1 MELKINEIAIPDQ
14 IVWNFEELKTE
25 LAEKVREYEITIYSE
40 DQIKEAKADRAA
52 LNKLKKALNDERI
65 RREKEY
71 MKPFAE
77 FKDQV
82 AEVISIIDKPVFL
95 IDQQIKTYEERRRQ
109 EKEEEIRGFLKTYQ
123 IPYGIDPERIFDGSW
138 LNASV
143 SMRNIKLEIQDLI
156 NNIMADIKTLEEL
169 PADKDLAIS
178 AYVESLNLRAA
189 LQRVRDEQ
197 DRREK
202 LKMIQEQLE
211 ASAAKKAEQ
220 EKQDQKEAPV
230 PEVYFPE
237 KQPDPTATVNGH
249 WIEFKAFLTVSQAAE
264 LKEFF
269 TSRGILYGP
278 VERGKE

>member
-14 IVWNFEELKTE
+14 IVWNFDELKTE
-25 LAEKVREYEITIYSE
+25 LAEKVQEYEITIYSE

-77 FKDQV
+77 FKAQV
-82 AEVISIIDKPVFL
+82 AEVIGIIDKPVFL

-109 EKEEEIRGFLKTYQ
+109 EKEEEIRGLLKTYE
-123 IPYGIDPERIFDGSW
+123 IPYGIDPERIFGESW

-169 PADKDLAIS
+169 PEDKDLAIS
-178 AYVESLNLRAA
+178 AYVESLNLRTA

-197 DRREK
+197 DRRAKLEK
-202 LKMIQEQLE
+202 IRQELE
-211 ASAAKKAEQ
+211 AAAAKAEQ
-220 EKQDQKEAPV
+220 EKQEAPK
-230 PEVYFPE
+230 PEPQAEKPAE
-237 KQPDPTATVNGH
+237 KQPDPAATVNGQ
-249 WIEFKAFLTVSQAAE
+249 WIEFKAFLTAKQAAE

-269 TSRGILYGP
+269 KSRGILYGP
-278 VERGKE
+278 VERERE

>member
-77 FKDQV
+77 FKAQV
-82 AEVISIIDKPVFL
+82 AEVISIIDKPVYL

-109 EKEEEIRGFLKTYQ
+109 EKEDEIRGFLKTYQ

-169 PADKDLAIS
+169 PEDKDLAIS
-178 AYVESLNLRAA
+178 AYVETLNLRTA

-197 DRREK
+197 DRRAKLEK
-202 LKMIQEQLE
+202 IRQELE
-211 ASAAKKAEQ
+211 AAAAKAEQ
-220 EKQDQKEAPV
+220 EKQEAPK
-230 PEVYFPE
+230 PEPQAEKPSE
-237 KQPDPTATVNGH
+237 KQPDPTATVNGR
-249 WIEFKAFLTVSQAAE
+249 WIEFKAFLTAKQAAE

-278 VERGKE
+278 VERGRQ

>member
-1 MELKINEIAIPDQ
+1 
-14 IVWNFEELKTE
+14 
-25 LAEKVREYEITIYSE
+25 
-40 DQIKEAKADRAA
+40 
-52 LNKLKKALNDERI
+52 
-65 RREKEY
+65 

-77 FKDQV
+77 FKAQV

-109 EKEEEIRGFLKTYQ
+109 EKEDEIRGFLKTYQ

-169 PADKDLAIS
+169 PEDKDLAIS

-189 LQRVRDEQ
+189 LQKVKDEQ
-197 DRREK
+197 DRRAKLEK
-202 LKMIQEQLE
+202 IRQELE
-211 ASAAKKAEQ
+211 AAKAKY
-220 EKQDQKEAPV
+220 EKQEAPA

-237 KQPDPTATVNGH
+237 KQPDPAATVNGH
-249 WIEFKAFLTVSQAAE
+249 WIEFKAFLTVKQAAE

-278 VERGKE
+278 VERGRE

>member
-40 DQIKEAKADRAA
+40 DQIKEAKSDRAA

-77 FKDQV
+77 FKAQV

-169 PADKDLAIS
+169 PEDKDLAIS
-178 AYVESLNLRAA
+178 AYVESLNLRTA
-189 LQRVRDEQ
+189 LQKVKDEQ
-197 DRREK
+197 DRRAKLEK
-202 LKMIQEQLE
+202 IRQELE
-211 ASAAKKAEQ
+211 AAVKAEQ
-220 EKQDQKEAPV
+220 EKQEAPK
-230 PEVYFPE
+230 PEPQAEKQAE

-278 VERGKE
+278 VERGKS

>member
-1 MELKINEIAIPDQ
+1 MELRINEIAIPDQ
-14 IVWNFEELKTE
+14 ITWNFEELKTE

-77 FKDQV
+77 FKAQV

-109 EKEEEIRGFLKTYQ
+109 EKEEEIRGFLKTYE
-123 IPYGIDPERIFDGSW
+123 IPYGIDPERLFDGSW

-156 NNIMADIKTLEEL
+156 NNIMDDIKTLEDL
-169 PADKDLAIS
+169 PEDKGLAIS
-178 AYVESLNLRAA
+178 AYVESLNLRTA

-197 DRREK
+197 DRRARLEK
-202 LKMIQEQLE
+202 INKELE
-211 ASAAKKAEQ
+211 AAATKEKQ

-237 KQPDPTATVNGH
+237 KQPDPTATANGR

>member
-65 RREKEY
+65 RRETEY

-77 FKDQV
+77 FKAQV

-156 NNIMADIKTLEEL
+156 NNIMADVKTLEEL

-189 LQRVRDEQ
+189 LQKVKDEQ
-197 DRREK
+197 DRRAKLEK
-202 LKMIQEQLE
+202 IRQELE
-211 ASAAKKAEQ
+211 AAKAKY
-220 EKQDQKEAPV
+220 EKQEAPKQE
-230 PEVYFPE
+230 PQAEKPAE
-237 KQPDPTATVNGH
+237 KQPDPAATVNGR
-249 WIEFKAFLTVSQAAE
+249 WIEFKAFLTAKQAAE

-278 VERGKE
+278 VERERE

>member
-14 IVWNFEELKTE
+14 IVWNFDELKTE

-40 DQIKEAKADRAA
+40 DQIKEAKADRTA

-77 FKDQV
+77 FKAQV

-109 EKEEEIRGFLKTYQ
+109 EKEDEIRGFLKTYQ

-169 PADKDLAIS
+169 PEDKDLAIS
-178 AYVESLNLRAA
+178 AYVESLNLRTA
-189 LQRVRDEQ
+189 LQMVRDEQ
-197 DRREK
+197 DRRAKLEK
-202 LKMIQEQLE
+202 IRQELE
-211 ASAAKKAEQ
+211 AAAAKAEQ
-220 EKQDQKEAPV
+220 EKQEAPK
-230 PEVYFPE
+230 PEPQAEKRAE
-237 KQPDPTATVNGH
+237 KQPDPTATVNGQ
-249 WIEFKAFLTVSQAAE
+249 WIEFKAFLTSKQAAE

-278 VERGKE
+278 VERGRE

>member
-25 LAEKVREYEITIYSE
+25 LAEKVQEYEITIYSE

-77 FKDQV
+77 FKAQV

-109 EKEEEIRGFLKTYQ
+109 EKEEEIRGFLKSYQ
-123 IPYGIDPERIFDGSW
+123 IPYGIDPERIFDVSW
-138 LNASV
+138 LNASI

-189 LQRVRDEQ
+189 LQKVKDEQ
-197 DRREK
+197 DRRAKLEK
-202 LKMIQEQLE
+202 IRQELE
-211 ASAAKKAEQ
+211 AAKAKY
-220 EKQDQKEAPV
+220 EKQEAPKQE
-230 PEVYFPE
+230 PQAEKPAE
-237 KQPDPTATVNGH
+237 KQPDPTATVNGR
-249 WIEFKAFLTVSQAAE
+249 WIEFKAFLTAKQAAE